1 MDQQKFWEQLIAISN
16 QEWERERLQK
26 LRNSPTPPIQLILET
41 VCGEGYYCF
50 KRSQLNLK
58 RITPSFSLSGN
69 QTIALEMVG
78 GNSAIALLLGSPA
91 TGKTH
96 IAYNLANAAIQQ
108 QKRVLI
114 LSQFPTTL
122 ESYQDLPNFPYWVG
136 RESSFDIQQQLNNLK
151 IDYTPHHLL
160 PDQILDQLR
169 TPQKLETWLRRIE
182 KNSPSRETL
191 SQQLETEFPH
201 LTEARRDLLANT
213 LLTHTSL
220 LREQLKLFQLYQ
232 NLSDEGRERLIQQ
245 TWRERNSPILSAI
258 EDSLQPQHQW
268 LHQTPFDL
276 IIVEDSHYLC
286 WKDLILIA
294 GMGDKLVLLGEE
306 IPQRQTARQRQ
317 KISFQDYPY
326 SFHWL
331 SHHHLPCYTHTLSE
345 QYRLHPQLATPI
357 YDLISNSWIQNNYIH
372 RNNLEI
378 SLTSHPHL
386 SWWDIRNDNFSS
398 PLLEFLSSLPPQHL
412 SDVGVITFSK
422 TTRNEIQTNIKDI
435 YPQVR
440 VKDITHWVG
449 KESLMIVLCCD
460 ISPDTL
466 SPEMINIALTRGKT
480 HLMILGDVSQW
491 RNTKTLFSK
500 LLSHP
505 NLEITRKV
513 TL

>member
-1 MDQQKFWEQLIAISN
+1 MDQQQFWEQLIAIFN
-16 QEWERERLQK
+16 QEWERERLIQ
-26 LRNSPTPPIQLILET
+26 LQTSPTPPIQLILET

-50 KRSQLNLK
+50 QRSQLNLK

-69 QTIALEMVG
+69 QTIGLEMVG
-78 GNSAIALLLGSPA
+78 GNSSIALLLGSPA
-91 TGKTH
+91 TGKTR
-96 IAYNLANAAIQQ
+96 IAYHLANAAIQQ

-114 LSQFPTTL
+114 LSKFPATL

-136 RESSFDIQQQLNNLK
+136 RESSSDIQQQLNHPK
-151 IDYTPHHLL
+151 INYTPPHLL
-160 PDQILDQLR
+160 PDRILDQIR

-182 KNSPSRETL
+182 TSPSRETL
-191 SQQLETEFPH
+191 SHQLKTEFPD
-201 LTEARRDLLANT
+201 LTETRRDLLAKT
-213 LLTHTSL
+213 LLTNTGL

-232 NLSDEGRERLIQQ
+232 NLSVEGRETVRQQ
-245 TWRERNSPILSAI
+245 MWKQNTILSAI
-258 EDSLQPQHQW
+258 ENCLQSQHQW

-276 IIVEDSHYLC
+276 VIVEDSHHLH

-294 GMGDKLVLLGEE
+294 GMGDKLVLLGED
-306 IPQRQTARQRQ
+306 IPQRQTGRQR
-317 KISFQDYPY
+317 KKVSFHRYPY

-331 SHHHLPCYTHTLSE
+331 SHHLLPCYTHTLSQ

-357 YDLISNSWIQNNYIH
+357 YDLISDSWIQNNYIDID
-372 RNNLEI
+372 NLD
-378 SLTSHPHL
+378 HPHL

-412 SDVGVITFSK
+412 SDVGVITFSE

-435 YPQVR
+435 HPEVR
-440 VKDITHWVG
+440 VEDITHWVG
-449 KESLMIVLCCD
+449 KESLIIVLCCD

-466 SPEMINIALTRGKT
+466 SPELTNIALTRGKT

-491 RNTKTLFSK
+491 RNTKTLLSK

-505 NLEITRKV
+505 HLETTRKV

>member
-1 MDQQKFWEQLIAISN
+1 MDQQQFWKQLIAISN
-16 QEWERERLQK
+16 QEWERGRLIQ
-26 LRNSPTPPIQLILET
+26 LRNSPTPPIKLILET
-41 VCGEGYYCF
+41 VCGDGYYSF
-50 KRSQLNLK
+50 QRSQLNLK
-58 RITPSFSLSGN
+58 RITPAFPLSGN

-91 TGKTH
+91 TGKTR

-108 QKRVLI
+108 EKRVLV
-114 LSQFPTTL
+114 LSQFPATL

-136 RESSFDIQQQLNNLK
+136 RESSSDIQQQLNHPK
-151 IDYTPHHLL
+151 INYTPPHLL
-160 PDQILDQLR
+160 PDQILDQIR
-169 TPQKLETWLRRIE
+169 TPQKLETWLQRIE

-191 SQQLETEFPH
+191 SHQLETEFSH
-201 LTEARRDLLANT
+201 LTETRRDLLAKT
-213 LLTHTSL
+213 LLTNTGL

-232 NLSDEGRERLIQQ
+232 NLSVEGRETVRQQ
-245 TWRERNSPILSAI
+245 MWKNNPILSAI
-258 EDSLQPQHQW
+258 ENCLQLQHE
-268 LHQTPFDL
+268 TPFDL
-276 IIVEDSHYLC
+276 IIVEDSHHLH

-294 GMGDKLVLLGEE
+294 GMGDKLVLFGED
-306 IPQRQTARQRQ
+306 IPQRQTGRQR
-317 KISFQDYPY
+317 KKVSFHRYPY

-331 SHHHLPCYTHTLSE
+331 SHHLLPCYTHTLSQ

-357 YDLISNSWIQNNYIH
+357 YDLISNSWIQNNYIDID
-372 RNNLEI
+372 NLD
-378 SLTSHPHL
+378 HPHL
-386 SWWDIRNDNFSS
+386 SWWDIRNSNFSS

-412 SDVGVITFSK
+412 SDVGVITFSQ
-422 TTRNEIQTNIKDI
+422 TTRDEIQTNIKDI

-440 VKDITHWVG
+440 VEDITHWVG
-449 KESLMIVLCCD
+449 KESLIIVLCCD

-491 RNTKTLFSK
+491 RETKTLLSK

>member
-1 MDQQKFWEQLIAISN
+1 MDQQKFWENLIATCH
-16 QEWERERLQK
+16 QEWERERLIQ
-26 LRNSPTPPIQLILET
+26 LQTSPTSPIQLILET
-41 VCGEGYYCF
+41 VCGERYYCF
-50 KRSQLNLK
+50 QRSQLNLK
-58 RITPSFSLSGN
+58 RITSSLPLSGN
-69 QTIALEMVG
+69 QKIGLEIAA
-78 GNSAIALLLGSPA
+78 GNSAIALLLGQPA
-91 TGKTH
+91 TGKTR

-114 LSQFPTTL
+114 LSQFPATL

-136 RESSFDIQQQLNNLK
+136 RESSFNLQQQLNHLK
-151 IDYTPHHLL
+151 INYTPPHLL
-160 PDQILDQLR
+160 PDRILDQLR
-169 TPQKLETWLRRIE
+169 IPQKLETWLPRIE
-182 KNSPSRETL
+182 TSPSRETL

-201 LTEARRDLLANT
+201 LTETRRDLLAKT
-213 LLTHTSL
+213 LLTNTGL

-232 NLSDEGRERLIQQ
+232 NLSDEGRERLTQKM
-245 TWRERNSPILSAI
+245 WRERNNPILSAI
-258 EDSLQPQHQW
+258 ENCLQPQQQW
-268 LHQTPFDL
+268 LQETRFDL
-276 IIVEDSHYLC
+276 IIVEDSHHLH

-306 IPQRQTARQRQ
+306 IPQRQTGRQR
-317 KISFQDYPY
+317 KKVSFHRYPY

-331 SHHHLPCYTHTLSE
+331 SHHLLPCYTHILSE

-357 YDLISNSWIQNNYIH
+357 YNLISNRWIQNNYTYIDT
-372 RNNLEI
+372 LET
-378 SLTSHPHL
+378 SLPSHPHL
-386 SWWDIRNDNFSS
+386 SWWDIRDGNFSS
-398 PLLEFLSSLPPQHL
+398 PLLEYLSSLPPQHI
-412 SDVGVITFSK
+412 SDVGVITFSE
-422 TTRNEIQTNIKDI
+422 TTRDEIQTNIKDI

-466 SPEMINIALTRGKT
+466 SPEKINIGLTRGKT

-491 RNTKTLFSK
+491 RETNTLLSK

-505 NLEITRKV
+505 NLETTRKV